1 MDEEAYRAAYQRINQ
16 NRCVFEKM
24 VLLRYGSCKNAKK
37 LLLAEREAY
46 ACQSVSDQSK
56 CQELLELMRNNA
68 RFSLQL
74 TQVDGPLPHAKELK
88 VQAGGLFGLQQ
99 LLNEKNAAQITSLYD
114 DEAKFGEQPQTPVLN
129 IVESVAQ
136 AETTYDTLEAIPYN
150 ELVKSIINFK
160 LRERK
165 KRTKK
170 K

>member
-1 MDEEAYRAAYQRINQ
+1 MDEDAYRATYQRVNQ
-16 NRCVFEKM
+16 NRCIFEKLI
-24 VLLRYGSCKNAKK
+24 LLRYGSCQNAKK

-46 ACQSVSDQSK
+46 ACESVSDQLN
-56 CQELLELMRNNA
+56 CQELLTLLRNNA

-99 LLNEKNAAQITSLYD
+99 LLNNQNVAQIEALHD
-114 DEAKFGEQPQTPVLN
+114 DDMKFGEQPQTPVHNVRETLQ
-129 IVESVAQ
+129 Q
-136 AETTYDTLEAIPYN
+136 AITLYGGMDSIPYN

-165 KRTKK
+165 KRKK

>member
-1 MDEEAYRAAYQRINQ
+1 MDEDAYRATYQRINHT
-16 NRCVFEKM
+16 RCVFEKLI
-24 VLLRYGSCKNAKK
+24 LLRYGSCQNANK

-46 ACQSVSDQSK
+46 ACESADDQAQ
-56 CQELLELMRNNA
+56 CQKLLDLLRNNA

-74 TQVDGPLPHAKELK
+74 THVEGPLPHAKELK

-99 LLNEKNAAQITSLYD
+99 LLSEQNVTQIEALHD
-114 DEAKFGEQPQTPVLN
+114 DNAKFGEQPQTPIHNVIATLDQAITSYNGLN
-129 IVESVAQ
+129 S
-136 AETTYDTLEAIPYN
+136 IPYN

-165 KRTKK
+165 RRKK

>member
-1 MDEEAYRAAYQRINQ
+1 MDEDAYRATYQRVNQ

-24 VLLRYGSCKNAKK
+24 LLLRYGSCKNANK

-46 ACQSVSDQSK
+46 ACSSVIDQPK
-56 CQELLELMRNNA
+56 CQTLLELLRSNA

-74 TQVDGPLPHAKELK
+74 TQIDSPLPHAKELK

-99 LLNEKNAAQITSLYD
+99 LINEENVTRMDALND
-114 DEAKFGEQPQTPVLN
+114 DEAKFGQQPQTPINNVIETVHQALSSYSEL
-129 IVESVAQ
+129 ES
-136 AETTYDTLEAIPYN
+136 IPYN

-165 KRTKK
+165 KRTRK
-170 K
+170 